1 MKSSALGN
9 RGTLRP
15 RKQKPSAAIRRR
27 GQAGADRVRLPHT
40 ATKIAGRP
48 IVVNDLLT
56 IVGRCIM
63 RYPISGRTMSR
74 VAREIVTVLPDPVAG
89 EVNIVLSGYRISL
102 TADETASLA
111 RGLLNCLGQLRWG
124 EKPAG
129 HSMPSLPEAPS
140 PASSKDDGAKPAMSP
155 VAAESDSV
163 QQRTRS
169 LIQASIRDKGLSL
182 REERR
187 S

>member
-1 MKSSALGN
+1 
-9 RGTLRP
+9 
-15 RKQKPSAAIRRR
+15 
-27 GQAGADRVRLPHT
+27 
-40 ATKIAGRP
+40 
-48 IVVNDLLT
+48 
-56 IVGRCIM
+56 
-63 RYPISGRTMSR
+63 MSR

-124 EKPAG
+124 EKRAG
-129 HSMPSLPEAPS
+129 HSMTSLPEAPS
-140 PASSKDDGAKPAMSP
+140 RPSAKDDGARPAVSP

-163 QQRTRS
+163 QQRTRA

>member
-1 MKSSALGN
+1 
-9 RGTLRP
+9 
-15 RKQKPSAAIRRR
+15 
-27 GQAGADRVRLPHT
+27 
-40 ATKIAGRP
+40 
-48 IVVNDLLT
+48 
-56 IVGRCIM
+56 
-63 RYPISGRTMSR
+63 MSR

-102 TADETASLA
+102 SADETAVLA

-124 EKPAG
+124 EKRAAGAAGPATT
-129 HSMPSLPEAPS
+129 SMSTTSLPEAPLR
-140 PASSKDDGAKPAMSP
+140 ASAKDDGARPAVSP
-155 VAAESDSV
+155 VAVESDAV